1 MGLNGLNRCFVSL
14 QFVLVGAIE
23 TCRGMSLR
31 FDGNLG
37 GAFIWVVFKFVVD
50 VCGVVWCGGW
60 GEMKQR
66 QEVVASGAVLV

>member
-1 MGLNGLNRCFVSL
+1 MLDRGLGSL
-14 QFVLVGAIE
+14 
-23 TCRGMSLR
+23 CRLKHAEGMSLR

-37 GAFIWVVFKFVVD
+37 GAFIWVVD

-66 QEVVASGAVLV
+66 QETVASGAVLV